1 MGNPKNV
8 PTKQGTGIMDNH
20 RISDGNPRAVMA
32 RIERRN
38 AGAYEGQRRHDMRQG
53 AQPRYVDQTRGHL
66 NAVIIEPPRPAILRE
81 INEGR
86 RSQRETQRKMKSNA
100 TQAVIGIITLGS
112 QAQIIF
118 QDLTTEQQNA
128 AFTDAAED
136 IAAHLETT
144 LAGLVVHRDET
155 SPHAHFTLPAYDTAG
170 RPLSKTTTR
179 DTLARI
185 QDITAAAFQRYA
197 PAIERG
203 HRVSE
208 RAAAGAEFHDLR
220 HRSVRELHA
229 DLPGELEAAR
239 KATKE
244 AQERADEMA
253 ARVKK
258 LEDKAELTK
267 AEIKRL
273 DTYRK
278 RLETRAAEAEASR
291 AEAQRIAEA
300 VQRVAIKTKGEV
312 IAARKEAADAKA
324 DALATRE
331 AAAADAATITAE
343 ATTLR
348 DTLRTTIGAMKTLAR
363 RVGLTGLDAKT
374 VALAITKAEEI
385 LRTPQPTPAPIT
397 KTEEGAGVS
406 SSLGM

>member
-1 MGNPKNV
+1 MDIHKISNGNPK
-8 PTKQGTGIMDNH
+8 
-20 RISDGNPRAVMA
+20 AVMA

-66 NAVIIEPPRPAILRE
+66 NAVLIEPPRPAILRE

-86 RSQRETQRKMKSNA
+86 RSQRETQRKMKA
-100 TQAVIGIITLGS
+100 DAAAAVIGIITLGS
-112 QAQIIF
+112 EAQAVF
-118 QDLTTEQQNA
+118 SALTVQQQND
-128 AFTDAAED
+128 AFNDAAHD
-136 IAAHLETT
+136 IAALLNTT
-144 LAGLVVHRDET
+144 VAGLVVHRDET
-155 SPHAHFTLPAYDTAG
+155 SPHAHFTLPAYDVDG
-170 RPLSKTTTR
+170 VPLSKTTTR
-179 DTLARI
+179 ATLQQI
-185 QDITAAAFQRYA
+185 QTITAQAFQRYA
-197 PAIERG
+197 PTIERG
-203 HRVSE
+203 RTVSE

-229 DLPGELEAAR
+229 DLPAELEAAR
-239 KATKE
+239 QATKA
-244 AQERADEMA
+244 AQDKADEMA
-253 ARVKK
+253 ARVRK
-258 LEDKAELTK
+258 LEEKAELSK
-267 AEIKRL
+267 AELKRL

-278 RLETRAAEAEASR
+278 RLEDRATAAEASR
-291 AEAQRIAEA
+291 TEAERIANA

-312 IAARKEAADAKA
+312 IAARKEAEDAKA
-324 DALATRE
+324 DAQATRE

-348 DTLRTTIGAMKTLAR
+348 DTLRTTIGAMKALAR